1 MELTPSHERHGAA
14 GFSMIEALIAAAILL
29 IIALGLIPL
38 FSRAITDNTNGND
51 ATQASNGGRT
61 QLEDLLGLP
70 FTNTKLAVPLD
81 GTEAL
86 TTDSFAMGDP
96 HQVGD
101 VDEGW
106 WSGAPA
112 DKGTVLWTRTTRVR
126 QYSVGDLSDGKL
138 DTPLAGNTAPNFV
151 QLKEI
156 EVVMNN
162 PKQGILGSGQ
172 GITLRIL
179 KPF

>member
-1 MELTPSHERHGAA
+1 
-14 GFSMIEALIAAAILL
+14 
-29 IIALGLIPL
+29 
-38 FSRAITDNTNGND
+38 
-51 ATQASNGGRT
+51 
-61 QLEDLLGLP
+61 
-70 FTNTKLAVPLD
+70 VPLD
-81 GTEAL
+81 GTETL

-96 HQVGD
+96 KQSGD
-101 VDEGW
+101 VNEGW
-106 WSGAPA
+106 WSGKPT

-138 DTPLAGNTAPNFV
+138 DTPLAGNTAANFV

-172 GITLRIL
+172 GITMRIL